1 MKPLEKNLVRFIS
14 DRNLKI
20 LRDKRGTA
28 LNVSY
33 TEDGLKWTTTIV
45 GRLPY
50 FKNAVLV
57 SGRMVGDLTP
67 STEVTVEDFVPY
79 DHPSPGAQI
88 AEYAAIKKATHLL
101 YGSPA

>member
-1 MKPLEKNLVRFIS
+1 MKLEKNLVRFIQG
-14 DRNLKI
+14 RHLKI
-20 LRDKRGTA
+20 LRDKKGTA

-50 FKNAVLV
+50 FKDAVLV
-57 SGRMVGDLTP
+57 SGRMVGDLSP
-67 STEVTVEDFVPY
+67 STEVYVEDFVPY
-79 DHPSPGAQI
+79 DHSTTRGQI
-88 AEYAAIKKATHLL
+88 AEYAAIKKGTHLL